1 MFIRQCRLFWAE
13 KQPDFIK
20 QKTEIK
26 GTNEGNFMAKEN
38 NKQNNQQQERIE
50 RGYKIRQVTQIQPSW
65 KEGGRGEEGEFFI
78 QLVLDNGVDEYIIQ
92 PSSSDVDV
100 ILEMFEKSK
109 YTVWDDER
117 QILIFENIPTK

>member
-1 MFIRQCRLFWAE
+1 
-13 KQPDFIK
+13 
-20 QKTEIK
+20 
-26 GTNEGNFMAKEN
+26 MAKEN

-117 QILIFENIPTK
+117 QILIFENISTK

>member
-1 MFIRQCRLFWAE
+1 
-13 KQPDFIK
+13 
-20 QKTEIK
+20 
-26 GTNEGNFMAKEN
+26 MAKEN
-38 NKQNNQQQERIE
+38 NTKNNQQQERIE

-65 KEGGRGEEGEFFI
+65 KEGGRGEDGEFFV